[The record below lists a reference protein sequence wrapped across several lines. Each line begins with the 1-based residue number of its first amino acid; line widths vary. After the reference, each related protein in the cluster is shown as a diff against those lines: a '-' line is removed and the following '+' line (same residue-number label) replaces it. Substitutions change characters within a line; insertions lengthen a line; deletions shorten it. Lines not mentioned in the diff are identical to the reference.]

1 MFQTISQT
9 AMFHWVGLLA
19 TLLFINELSRSSKW
33 FSVLFYFVIPIP
45 LTFLVWIHTG
55 TDPANTDINTWFHWV
70 KLYSVLI
77 AVVGFTLMRFTSL
90 GENKWMKFFPA
101 FILFINILEA
111 VLRDFELG
119 AAGGGIFHWM
129 NGIAGVF
136 SAITLCGMS
145 GVFID
150 TKHKRDLLW
159 PDMTLFWII
168 AYDVWNFTYIYNCV
182 PEHAFYGLAVLLA
195 CTIPAVFIKKGTWV
209 QARALTLAAWMMY
222 IFTFPGVVTSAASRV
237 DAVDSTGPNMALSAL
252 SLLLNGAFFVYHFW
266 RVYTQRKFTLGD
278 EIYSDTAG
286 FKKIAQ
292 FRAAS

>member
-9 AMFHWVGLLA
+9 AMLHWVGLIA

-77 AVVGFTLMRFTSL
+77 AVVGFTLMRFTAL
-90 GENKWMKFFPA
+90 GENRWMKFFPA

-119 AAGGGIFHWM
+119 AAGGGAFHWM

-150 TKHKRDLLW
+150 KQHKRDLLW

-195 CTIPAVFIKKGTWV
+195 CTIPGDVHQEGHLGAGPC
-209 QARALTLAAWMMY
+209 ADA
-222 IFTFPGVVTSAASRV
+222 GRV
-237 DAVDSTGPNMALSAL
+237 DDVHLHLPG
-252 SLLLNGAFFVYHFW
+252 
-266 RVYTQRKFTLGD
+266 RGD
-278 EIYSDTAG
+278 ERRVPGRCRRGHRREHGA
-286 FKKIAQ
+286 
-292 FRAAS
+292 